1 MEGDTNNYLFKAV
14 FFILLQT
21 FYVLYIFDTKPHK
34 GGIHNTLEFI
44 NEFALILLGYVMLI
58 FSGLTPI
65 ADLLAN
71 HLSYKTAEMSGVAI
85 AVVIFLTN
93 FFVMGKELIDKVKNS
108 LAQRKLKKAIKQKHT
123 IAV

>member
-1 MEGDTNNYLFKAV
+1 MFKAV

-21 FYVLYIFDTKPHK
+21 FYVLYIFDTRPHK

-65 ADLLAN
+65 ADLLAAP
-71 HLSYKTAEMSGVAI
+71 LSYTVAEMSGVAI
-85 AVVIFLTN
+85 AVAILLTN
-93 FFVMGKELIDKVKNS
+93 FFVMWKKMIDKVKNS
-108 LAQRKLKKAIKQKHT
+108 WAQRKLKKALKQEQT
-123 IAV
+123 EAV